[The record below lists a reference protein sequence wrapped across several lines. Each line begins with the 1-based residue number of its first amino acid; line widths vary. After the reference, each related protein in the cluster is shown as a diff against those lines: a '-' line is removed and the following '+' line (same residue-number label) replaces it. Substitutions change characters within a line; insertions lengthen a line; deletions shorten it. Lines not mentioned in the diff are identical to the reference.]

1 MSAAHPI
8 DRARLTERADAAPP
22 VHRYGPPAELREVVR
37 HYWVP
42 VWDLGAGITRTEQ
55 VLQYPT
61 CLIVVSGTYARFYG
75 VARGLSTVELAE
87 SGWAVGVMLQPGA
100 GQAVAGQ
107 AVSHLVDTYA
117 DLGEFPRLAALVP
130 RVREVMAPDP
140 SDTEAH
146 VAAIRQVETRLVR
159 SVGAEGLRLNAVV
172 EAVES
177 DPDLLTVGHLAQ
189 RVGLGDRALQR
200 LTVGL
205 LGLTPKWL
213 IQRRRLH
220 DAADQL
226 KHGQVSLAD
235 LASDLGYTDQA
246 HFTRDFRAVTGY
258 TPGEF
263 ARVLGR
269 DARR

>member
-1 MSAAHPI
+1 M
-8 DRARLTERADAAPP
+8 
-22 VHRYGPPAELREVVR
+22 HRYAPPAELRQVVR

-42 VWDLGAGITRTEQ
+42 VWNVGAGVTLTEQ

-100 GQAVAGQ
+100 GQAAAGR
-107 AVSHLVDTYA
+107 AVGQLVDTYA
-117 DLGEFPRLAALVP
+117 DLDEFPRLSPMVP
-130 RVREVMAPDP
+130 RIRELMSPDP
-140 SDTEAH
+140 SDPRAH
-146 VAAIRQVETRLVR
+146 VAAIRQVESRLVPTI
-159 SVGAEGLRLNAVV
+159 SAEGALLNTVV

-177 DPDLLTVGHLAQ
+177 DPDLLTVAQLAE

-220 DAADQL
+220 DAAHHL
-226 KHGQVSLAD
+226 KHGDSRLAD

-269 DARR
+269 DVRP